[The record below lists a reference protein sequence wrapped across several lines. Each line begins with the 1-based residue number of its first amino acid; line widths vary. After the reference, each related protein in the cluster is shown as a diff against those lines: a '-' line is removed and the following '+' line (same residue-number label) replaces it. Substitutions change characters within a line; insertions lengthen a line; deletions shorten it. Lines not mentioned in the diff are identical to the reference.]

1 MANPSQ
7 PNIVVIDGYTMN
19 PGDLDWGPL
28 EGLGPCTIH
37 ERTPAEQLYERSRDA
52 DAVITNKALYDRAM
66 IGRLPRL
73 RYIGVSATGYNV
85 VDLDA
90 ARERGIP
97 VTNVPGYGTDSVVQ
111 ATLAHILA
119 LARRVEYHSETV
131 RAGKWSKGE
140 DFCYWDYPQVELTG
154 RTLGLMGCG
163 QIGRGV
169 ARVALALGMQVIAND
184 PSPQA
189 GADVKYVDMDT
200 LFREADVVSL
210 HCPLTEQNREII
222 NAETL
227 SKMKSTAWLIN
238 TARGPLVNEADLT
251 RALNEGSIGGA
262 GLDVL
267 NVEPPAADNPLFR
280 AKNCHITPHLAWA
293 SRDAR
298 RRVLNITAE
307 NLRSFLEGNP
317 VNVVNG

>member
-1 MANPSQ
+1 
-7 PNIVVIDGYTMN
+7 
-19 PGDLDWGPL
+19 
-28 EGLGPCTIH
+28 
-37 ERTPAEQLYERSRDA
+37 
-52 DAVITNKALYDRAM
+52 
-66 IGRLPRL
+66 
-73 RYIGVSATGYNV
+73 
-85 VDLDA
+85 
-90 ARERGIP
+90 
-97 VTNVPGYGTDSVVQ
+97 
-111 ATLAHILA
+111 
-119 LARRVEYHSETV
+119 
-131 RAGKWSKGE
+131 
-140 DFCYWDYPQVELTG
+140 
-154 RTLGLMGCG
+154 MGCG

-189 GADVKYVDMDT
+189 VAGIRYVNLDT
-200 LFREADVVSL
+200 LFQEADVVSL

-307 NLRSFLEGNP
+307 NLRAFLEGNP